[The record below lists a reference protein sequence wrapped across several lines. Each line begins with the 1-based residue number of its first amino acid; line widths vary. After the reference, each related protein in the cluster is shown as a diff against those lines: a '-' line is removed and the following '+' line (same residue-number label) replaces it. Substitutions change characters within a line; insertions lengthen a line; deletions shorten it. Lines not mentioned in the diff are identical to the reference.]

1 MAFRKRT
8 SKVIEQA
15 QIRSDGLGTIDA
27 DLDLGNNLTLTNYD
41 QQIAQTQAALDAYN
55 KALAAAD
62 AAANALQNAEEQLG
76 DLSERMLVGVAAKY
90 GKDSY
95 EYEMAGGTRK
105 SDRKRPV
112 RKAAP
117 IAL

>member
-15 QIRSDGLGTIDA
+15 QIRSDGLGTIDIN
-27 DLDLGNNLTLTNYD
+27 LDLGNNLTLPNYNTV
-41 QQIAQTQAALDAYN
+41 IHQTEAALDAYN

-62 AAANALQNAEEQLG
+62 AAANVLQKAEEDLN

-105 SDRKRPV
+105 SDRKRPH